1 MTTTRPSIALSAT
14 FVLAAFALFAAAA
27 SPFIQIA
34 ASVVA

>member
-1 MTTTRPSIALSAT
+1 MTTTRPSLFLTAT

-27 SPFIQIA
+27 SPFMQIA